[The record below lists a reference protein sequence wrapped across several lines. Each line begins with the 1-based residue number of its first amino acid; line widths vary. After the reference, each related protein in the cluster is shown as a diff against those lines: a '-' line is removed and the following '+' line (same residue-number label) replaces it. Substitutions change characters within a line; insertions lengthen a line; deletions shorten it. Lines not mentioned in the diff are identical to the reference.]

1 MCVELFL
8 WLLKSKSLHKRVPV
22 AVGTGQSRFL
32 PDRVTAVPLW
42 VQSPGLVS
50 ARSSI
55 LVRNMNVSQSGGV
68 YPPWQWWMDGQPGVN
83 VVLRGRLAWQRGAY
97 GWCKPVI
104 LSRTRCQYAST
115 YSPSPSS
122 YTHTHQGRHMII
134 FPKSRAF
141 LPLPQYGQQAVTELT
156 SRRRRSAD
164 HWATLMLKWLVC
176 WCWFP
181 SVGIHSSVS
190 KLPNFTKL
198 NREFELIW
206 F

>member
-1 MCVELFL
+1 MCVELSL

-83 VVLRGRLAWQRGAY
+83 VVLHPHSAMTW
-97 GWCKPVI
+97 I
-104 LSRTRCQYAST
+104 FCQPFANPLTLKLYCFHIVSAT
-115 YSPSPSS
+115 DFIQ
-122 YTHTHQGRHMII
+122 TLNKTEK
-134 FPKSRAF
+134 FELFF
-141 LPLPQYGQQAVTELT
+141 LCLIYIRYIT
-156 SRRRRSAD
+156 D
-164 HWATLMLKWLVC
+164 I
-176 WCWFP
+176 CWF
-181 SVGIHSSVS
+181 H
-190 KLPNFTKL
+190 
-198 NREFELIW
+198 
-206 F
+206 